1 MSVAGILIHDVEGQR
16 GSTWHRRPFAL
27 LLTWDSAEER
37 AEFLALLQGRAPTA
51 NQDRSR

>member
-1 MSVAGILIHDVEGQR
+1 MNFAAFVIRDVER
-16 GSTWHRRPFAL
+16 ARRNNWTLGEFNL
-27 LLTWDSAEER
+27 MLTWNSPEER